1 MEKVFLAI
9 ILFPFI
15 LLEEGRFLLS
25 ATFCLPCL
33 GGPARSEVGVCHPSA
48 SGPLID
54 RLLSCSLQKKASA
67 VCLASAKTLYA
78 DHFPDILA
86 GNSCFSKLLRKA
98 QSECVSGPPLL
109 GISQCGQ
116 SAF

>member
-54 RLLSCSLQKKASA
+54 RLLSCSLQKKAAA